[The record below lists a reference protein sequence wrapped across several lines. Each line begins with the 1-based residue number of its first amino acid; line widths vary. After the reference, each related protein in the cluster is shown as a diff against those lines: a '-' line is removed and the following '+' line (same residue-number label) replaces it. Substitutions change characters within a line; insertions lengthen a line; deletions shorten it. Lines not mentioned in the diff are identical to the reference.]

1 MNWSSTLLICKEVA
15 VRSLLVNKGDRLF
28 LMNIKSMDLRFELWD
43 RSPLKY
49 LSAIARHFEVLLLDE
64 FTALLDPDSQ
74 LNLVPAVQRS
84 VKNCGQTALWVTH
97 PLDELNYCDRAFLL
111 EKCEVLDRGDPPK
124 LKQRLMQIQEV

>member
-1 MNWSSTLLICKEVA
+1 MHANIQGLELHSNTKAIGFSDEYPIYP
-15 VRSLLVNKGDRLF
+15 SL
-28 LMNIKSMDLRFELWD
+28 
-43 RSPLKY
+43 LKY

-74 LNLVPAVQRS
+74 LNLVPAVQRL
-84 VKNCGQTALWVTH
+84 VKNCGLTALWVTH

-111 EKCEVLDRGDPPK
+111 EKCEVLDRGDAPR

>member
-1 MNWSSTLLICKEVA
+1 

-28 LMNIKSMDLRFELWD
+28 LINIKSLDLTFEILD
-43 RSPLKY
+43 RSPLNY
-49 LSAIARHFEVLLLDE
+49 LSALPRHFEVLLLDE

-74 LNLVPAVQRS
+74 LNLVPAVQGS

-111 EKCEVLDRGDPPK
+111 EKCEVLDRGDPPR